1 MIILHC
7 KSIPNLRDFGNT
19 VTADGR
25 RIRKDCLL
33 RSAHL
38 GNASEEDIRYL
49 QREHRLRT
57 VIDLRTGGE
66 REEEPDRAGSCLVLN
81 IPIMLAA
88 YRLLGKRSFFY
99 TLLSTAL
106 LSGFIELASFLP
118 VYTGNILIAAVYGGV
133 LTGIGIGILFLR
145 NITTGG
151 TDLLALMLHKAF
163 PNVPNGTILA
173 VIDGIVVLIAVLV
186 FRKIEVALTSVLTIY
201 FSSKVIDLIAQ
212 GVDYAKVIYIVTDK
226 GKELSAVLNSSTDRG
241 NTVIK
246 AFGGY
251 TGAEKQL
258 VITVTRRNVLA
269 QTLRLI
275 HATDPAAFTFV
286 TDSTEVH
293 GEGFKID
300 YN

>member
-1 MIILHC
+1 MVKWNEKKGIQVLYDILVCIIGSALVGTAL
-7 KSIPNLRDFGNT
+7 SVFTIPNEIAPGGISGLS
-19 VTADGR
+19 TA
-25 RIRKDCLL
+25 L
-33 RSAHL
+33 AYML
-38 GNASEEDIRYL
+38 GVRVSVL
-49 QREHRLRT
+49 T
-57 VIDLRTGGE
+57 
-66 REEEPDRAGSCLVLN
+66 LVLN

-151 TDLLALMLHKAF
+151 TDLIALMLHKAF

-186 FRKIEVALTSVLTIY
+186 FQKIEVALTSVLTIY

-269 QTLRLI
+269 QTLQLI

>member
-1 MIILHC
+1 MAKWNEKKGIQVLYDILVCIIGSALVGTAL
-7 KSIPNLRDFGNT
+7 SVFTIPNEIAPGGISGLS
-19 VTADGR
+19 TA
-25 RIRKDCLL
+25 L
-33 RSAHL
+33 AYML
-38 GNASEEDIRYL
+38 GVRVSVL
-49 QREHRLRT
+49 T
-57 VIDLRTGGE
+57 
-66 REEEPDRAGSCLVLN
+66 LVLN

-118 VYTGNILIAAVYGGV
+118 VYTGNILIVAVYGGV
-133 LTGIGIGILFLR
+133 LSGIGIGILFLR

-186 FRKIEVALTSVLTIY
+186 FQKIEVALTSVLTIY

-269 QTLRLI
+269 QTLQLI

>member
-1 MIILHC
+1 MVKWNEKKGIQVLYDILVCIIGSALVGTAL
-7 KSIPNLRDFGNT
+7 SVFTIPNEIAPGGISGLS
-19 VTADGR
+19 TA
-25 RIRKDCLL
+25 L
-33 RSAHL
+33 AYVL
-38 GNASEEDIRYL
+38 GVRVSVL
-49 QREHRLRT
+49 
-57 VIDLRTGGE
+57 
-66 REEEPDRAGSCLVLN
+66 SLVLN

-186 FRKIEVALTSVLTIY
+186 FQKIEVALTSVLTIY

>member
-1 MIILHC
+1 MVKWNEKKGIQVLYDILVCIIGSALVGTAL
-7 KSIPNLRDFGNT
+7 SVFTIPNEIAPGGISGLS
-19 VTADGR
+19 TA
-25 RIRKDCLL
+25 L
-33 RSAHL
+33 AYML
-38 GNASEEDIRYL
+38 GVRVSVL
-49 QREHRLRT
+49 T
-57 VIDLRTGGE
+57 
-66 REEEPDRAGSCLVLN
+66 LVLN

-88 YRLLGKRSFFY
+88 YRLLGKCSFFY

-151 TDLLALMLHKAF
+151 TDLIALMLHKAF

-186 FRKIEVALTSVLTIY
+186 FQKIEVALTSVLTIY

>member
-1 MIILHC
+1 MVKWNEKKGIQVLCDILVCIIGSALVGTAL
-7 KSIPNLRDFGNT
+7 SVFTIPNEIAPGGISGLS
-19 VTADGR
+19 TA
-25 RIRKDCLL
+25 L
-33 RSAHL
+33 AYML
-38 GNASEEDIRYL
+38 GVRVSVL
-49 QREHRLRT
+49 
-57 VIDLRTGGE
+57 
-66 REEEPDRAGSCLVLN
+66 SLVLN

-145 NITTGG
+145 NITTGV
-151 TDLLALMLHKAF
+151 TDLIALMLHKAF

>member
-1 MIILHC
+1 MAKWNEKKGIQVLYDILVCIIGSALVGTAL
-7 KSIPNLRDFGNT
+7 SVFTIPNEIAPGGISGLS
-19 VTADGR
+19 TA
-25 RIRKDCLL
+25 L
-33 RSAHL
+33 AYML
-38 GNASEEDIRYL
+38 GVRVSVL
-49 QREHRLRT
+49 T
-57 VIDLRTGGE
+57 
-66 REEEPDRAGSCLVLN
+66 LVLN

-186 FRKIEVALTSVLTIY
+186 FQKIEVALTSVLTIY

>member
-1 MIILHC
+1 MVKWNEKKGIQVLCDILVCIIGSALVGTAL
-7 KSIPNLRDFGNT
+7 SVFTIPNEIAPGGISGLS
-19 VTADGR
+19 TA
-25 RIRKDCLL
+25 L
-33 RSAHL
+33 AYVL
-38 GNASEEDIRYL
+38 GVRVSVL
-49 QREHRLRT
+49 
-57 VIDLRTGGE
+57 
-66 REEEPDRAGSCLVLN
+66 SLVLN

-118 VYTGNILIAAVYGGV
+118 VYTGNILIVAVYGGV
-133 LTGIGIGILFLR
+133 LSGIGIGILFLR

>member
-1 MIILHC
+1 MAKWNEKKGIQVLCDILVCIIGSALVGTAL
-7 KSIPNLRDFGNT
+7 SVFTIPNEIAPGGISGLS
-19 VTADGR
+19 TA
-25 RIRKDCLL
+25 L
-33 RSAHL
+33 AYML
-38 GNASEEDIRYL
+38 GVRVSVL
-49 QREHRLRT
+49 T
-57 VIDLRTGGE
+57 
-66 REEEPDRAGSCLVLN
+66 LVLN

-88 YRLLGKRSFFY
+88 YRLLGKCSFFY

-133 LTGIGIGILFLR
+133 LSGIGIGILFLR

-151 TDLLALMLHKAF
+151 TDLIALMLHKAF

>member
-1 MIILHC
+1 MVKWNEKKGIQVLCDILVCIIGSALVGTAL
-7 KSIPNLRDFGNT
+7 SVFTIPNEIAPGGISGLS
-19 VTADGR
+19 TALAY
-25 RIRKDCLL
+25 I
-33 RSAHL
+33 L
-38 GNASEEDIRYL
+38 GVRVSVL
-49 QREHRLRT
+49 
-57 VIDLRTGGE
+57 
-66 REEEPDRAGSCLVLN
+66 SLVLN

-151 TDLLALMLHKAF
+151 TDLIALMLHKAF

-186 FRKIEVALTSVLTIY
+186 FQKIEVALTSVLTIY

>member
-1 MIILHC
+1 MVKWNEKKGIQVLCDILVCIIGSALVGTAL
-7 KSIPNLRDFGNT
+7 SVFTIPNEIAPGGISGLS
-19 VTADGR
+19 TA
-25 RIRKDCLL
+25 L
-33 RSAHL
+33 AYVL
-38 GNASEEDIRYL
+38 GVRVSVL
-49 QREHRLRT
+49 
-57 VIDLRTGGE
+57 
-66 REEEPDRAGSCLVLN
+66 SLVLN

-88 YRLLGKRSFFY
+88 YRLLGKRSFLY

-133 LTGIGIGILFLR
+133 LSGIGIGILFLR

-186 FRKIEVALTSVLTIY
+186 FQKIEVALTSVLTIY
-201 FSSKVIDLIAQ
+201 FSSKVIDTIAQ

-226 GKELSAVLNSSTDRG
+226 GKEISSVLNSSTDRG

>member
-1 MIILHC
+1 MVKWNEKKGIQVLYDILVCIIGSALVGTAL
-7 KSIPNLRDFGNT
+7 SVFTIPNEIAPGGISGLS
-19 VTADGR
+19 TA
-25 RIRKDCLL
+25 L
-33 RSAHL
+33 AYVL
-38 GNASEEDIRYL
+38 GVRVSVL
-49 QREHRLRT
+49 
-57 VIDLRTGGE
+57 
-66 REEEPDRAGSCLVLN
+66 SLVLN

-133 LTGIGIGILFLR
+133 LSGIGIGILFLR

-186 FRKIEVALTSVLTIY
+186 FQKIEVALTSVLTIY

>member
-1 MIILHC
+1 MVKWNEKKGIQVLCDILVCIIGSALVGTAL
-7 KSIPNLRDFGNT
+7 SVFTIPNEIAPGGISGLS
-19 VTADGR
+19 TA
-25 RIRKDCLL
+25 L
-33 RSAHL
+33 AYML
-38 GNASEEDIRYL
+38 GVRVSVL
-49 QREHRLRT
+49 
-57 VIDLRTGGE
+57 
-66 REEEPDRAGSCLVLN
+66 SLVLN

-118 VYTGNILIAAVYGGV
+118 VYTGNILIVAVYGGV
-133 LTGIGIGILFLR
+133 LSGIGIGILFLR

>member
-1 MIILHC
+1 MANNIGNKAVQTLYNILVC
-7 KSIPNLRDFGNT
+7 IVGSALVGISLSVFTIPNEIAPGGISGLS
-19 VTADGR
+19 TA
-25 RIRKDCLL
+25 L
-33 RSAHL
+33 AYVL
-38 GNASEEDIRYL
+38 GVRVSVL
-49 QREHRLRT
+49 
-57 VIDLRTGGE
+57 
-66 REEEPDRAGSCLVLN
+66 SLVLN

-88 YRLLGKRSFFY
+88 YRLLGKRSFLY

-133 LTGIGIGILFLR
+133 LSGIGIGILFLR

-186 FRKIEVALTSVLTIY
+186 FQKIEVALTSVLTIY
-201 FSSKVIDLIAQ
+201 FSSKVIDTIAQ

-275 HATDPAAFTFV
+275 HTTDPAAFTFV

>member
-1 MIILHC
+1 MVKWNEKKGIQVLYDILVCIIGSALVGTAL
-7 KSIPNLRDFGNT
+7 SVFTIPNEIAPGGISGLS
-19 VTADGR
+19 TA
-25 RIRKDCLL
+25 L
-33 RSAHL
+33 AYML
-38 GNASEEDIRYL
+38 GVRVSVL
-49 QREHRLRT
+49 T
-57 VIDLRTGGE
+57 
-66 REEEPDRAGSCLVLN
+66 LVLN

-151 TDLLALMLHKAF
+151 TDLIALMLHKAF

>member
-1 MIILHC
+1 MMKWNEKKGIQVFCDILVCIIGSALVGTAL
-7 KSIPNLRDFGNT
+7 SVFTIPNEIAPGGISGLS
-19 VTADGR
+19 TA
-25 RIRKDCLL
+25 L
-33 RSAHL
+33 AYML
-38 GNASEEDIRYL
+38 GVRVSVL
-49 QREHRLRT
+49 
-57 VIDLRTGGE
+57 
-66 REEEPDRAGSCLVLN
+66 SLVLN

-151 TDLLALMLHKAF
+151 TDLIALMLHKAF

-186 FRKIEVALTSVLTIY
+186 FQKIEVALTSVLTIY

>member
-1 MIILHC
+1 MVKWNEKKGIQVLCDILVCIIGSALVGTAL
-7 KSIPNLRDFGNT
+7 SVFTIPNEIAPGGISGLS
-19 VTADGR
+19 TA
-25 RIRKDCLL
+25 L
-33 RSAHL
+33 AYVL
-38 GNASEEDIRYL
+38 GVRVSVL
-49 QREHRLRT
+49 
-57 VIDLRTGGE
+57 
-66 REEEPDRAGSCLVLN
+66 SLVLN

-88 YRLLGKRSFFY
+88 YRLLGKRSFLY

-186 FRKIEVALTSVLTIY
+186 FQKIEVALTSVLTIY

>member
-1 MIILHC
+1 MVKWNEKKGIQVLCDILVCIIGSALVGTAL
-7 KSIPNLRDFGNT
+7 SVFTIPNEIAPGGISGLS
-19 VTADGR
+19 TA
-25 RIRKDCLL
+25 L
-33 RSAHL
+33 AYML
-38 GNASEEDIRYL
+38 GVRVSVL
-49 QREHRLRT
+49 T
-57 VIDLRTGGE
+57 
-66 REEEPDRAGSCLVLN
+66 LVLN

-88 YRLLGKRSFFY
+88 YRLLGKCSFFY

-133 LTGIGIGILFLR
+133 LSGIGIGILFLR

-151 TDLLALMLHKAF
+151 TDLIALMLHKAF

-186 FRKIEVALTSVLTIY
+186 FQKIEVALTSVLTIY

>member
-1 MIILHC
+1 MVKWNEKKGIQVLCDILVCIIGSALVGTAL
-7 KSIPNLRDFGNT
+7 SVFTIPNEIAPGGISGLS
-19 VTADGR
+19 TA
-25 RIRKDCLL
+25 L
-33 RSAHL
+33 AYVL
-38 GNASEEDIRYL
+38 GVRVSVL
-49 QREHRLRT
+49 
-57 VIDLRTGGE
+57 
-66 REEEPDRAGSCLVLN
+66 SLVLN

-88 YRLLGKRSFFY
+88 YRLLGKRSFFSSF
-99 TLLSTAL
+99 LSTAL
-106 LSGFIELASFLP
+106 LSWLLQLASFLP

>member
-1 MIILHC
+1 MVKWNEKKGIQVLCDILVCIIGSALVGTAL
-7 KSIPNLRDFGNT
+7 SVFTIPNEIAPGGISGLS
-19 VTADGR
+19 TA
-25 RIRKDCLL
+25 L
-33 RSAHL
+33 AYML
-38 GNASEEDIRYL
+38 GVRVSVL
-49 QREHRLRT
+49 
-57 VIDLRTGGE
+57 
-66 REEEPDRAGSCLVLN
+66 SLVLN

-145 NITTGG
+145 NITTGV
-151 TDLLALMLHKAF
+151 TDLIALMLHKAF

-186 FRKIEVALTSVLTIY
+186 FQKIEVALTSVLTIY

>member
-1 MIILHC
+1 MVKWNEKKGIQFLYDILVCIIGSALVGTAL
-7 KSIPNLRDFGNT
+7 SVFTIPNEIAPGGISGLS
-19 VTADGR
+19 TA
-25 RIRKDCLL
+25 L
-33 RSAHL
+33 AYML
-38 GNASEEDIRYL
+38 GVRVSVL
-49 QREHRLRT
+49 T
-57 VIDLRTGGE
+57 
-66 REEEPDRAGSCLVLN
+66 LVLN

-133 LTGIGIGILFLR
+133 LSGIGIGILFLR

-151 TDLLALMLHKAF
+151 TDLIALMLHKAF

-186 FRKIEVALTSVLTIY
+186 FQKIEVALTSVLTIY

>member
-1 MIILHC
+1 MVKWNEKKGIQVLYDILVCIIGSALVGTAL
-7 KSIPNLRDFGNT
+7 SVFTIPNEIAPGGISGLS
-19 VTADGR
+19 TA
-25 RIRKDCLL
+25 L
-33 RSAHL
+33 AYML
-38 GNASEEDIRYL
+38 GVRVSVL
-49 QREHRLRT
+49 
-57 VIDLRTGGE
+57 
-66 REEEPDRAGSCLVLN
+66 SLVLN

-151 TDLLALMLHKAF
+151 TDLIALMLHKAF

-186 FRKIEVALTSVLTIY
+186 FQKIEVALTSVLTIY

-269 QTLRLI
+269 QTLQLI

>member
-1 MIILHC
+1 MAKWNEKKGIQVLYDILVCIIGSALVGTAL
-7 KSIPNLRDFGNT
+7 SVFTIPNEIAPGGISGLS
-19 VTADGR
+19 TA
-25 RIRKDCLL
+25 L
-33 RSAHL
+33 AYML
-38 GNASEEDIRYL
+38 GVRVSVL
-49 QREHRLRT
+49 T
-57 VIDLRTGGE
+57 
-66 REEEPDRAGSCLVLN
+66 LVLN

-88 YRLLGKRSFFY
+88 YRLLGKCSFFY

-133 LTGIGIGILFLR
+133 LSGIGIGILFLR

-151 TDLLALMLHKAF
+151 TDLIALMLHKAF

>member
-1 MIILHC
+1 MVKWNEKKGIQVLCDILVCIIGSALVGTAL
-7 KSIPNLRDFGNT
+7 SVFTIPNEIAPGGISGLS
-19 VTADGR
+19 TA
-25 RIRKDCLL
+25 L
-33 RSAHL
+33 AYML
-38 GNASEEDIRYL
+38 GVRVSVL
-49 QREHRLRT
+49 T
-57 VIDLRTGGE
+57 
-66 REEEPDRAGSCLVLN
+66 LVLN

-186 FRKIEVALTSVLTIY
+186 FQKIEVALTSVLTIY

>member
-1 MIILHC
+1 MVKWNEKKGIQVLCDILVCIIGSALVGTAL
-7 KSIPNLRDFGNT
+7 SVFTIPNEIAPGGISGLS
-19 VTADGR
+19 TA
-25 RIRKDCLL
+25 L
-33 RSAHL
+33 AYML
-38 GNASEEDIRYL
+38 GVRVSVL
-49 QREHRLRT
+49 T
-57 VIDLRTGGE
+57 
-66 REEEPDRAGSCLVLN
+66 LVLN

-133 LTGIGIGILFLR
+133 LSGIGIGILFLR

-151 TDLLALMLHKAF
+151 TDLIALMLHKAF

>member
-1 MIILHC
+1 MVKWNEKKGIQVLCDILVCIIGSALVGTAL
-7 KSIPNLRDFGNT
+7 SVFTIPNEIAPGGISGLS
-19 VTADGR
+19 TA
-25 RIRKDCLL
+25 L
-33 RSAHL
+33 AYML
-38 GNASEEDIRYL
+38 GVRVSVL
-49 QREHRLRT
+49 
-57 VIDLRTGGE
+57 
-66 REEEPDRAGSCLVLN
+66 SLVLN

-118 VYTGNILIAAVYGGV
+118 VYTGNILIVAVYGGV
-133 LTGIGIGILFLR
+133 LSGIGIGILFLR

-151 TDLLALMLHKAF
+151 TDLIALMLHKAF

-186 FRKIEVALTSVLTIY
+186 FQEIEVARTSVLTIY

>member
-1 MIILHC
+1 MAKWNEKKGIQVLCDILVCIIGSALVGTAL
-7 KSIPNLRDFGNT
+7 SVFTIPNEIAPGGISGLS
-19 VTADGR
+19 TA
-25 RIRKDCLL
+25 L
-33 RSAHL
+33 AYML
-38 GNASEEDIRYL
+38 GVRVSVL
-49 QREHRLRT
+49 
-57 VIDLRTGGE
+57 
-66 REEEPDRAGSCLVLN
+66 SLVLN

-186 FRKIEVALTSVLTIY
+186 FQKIEVALTSVLTIY

>member
-1 MIILHC
+1 MVKWNEKKGIQVLCDILVCIIGSALVGTAL
-7 KSIPNLRDFGNT
+7 SVFTIPNEIAPGGISGLS
-19 VTADGR
+19 TA
-25 RIRKDCLL
+25 L
-33 RSAHL
+33 AYVL
-38 GNASEEDIRYL
+38 GVRVSVL
-49 QREHRLRT
+49 
-57 VIDLRTGGE
+57 
-66 REEEPDRAGSCLVLN
+66 SLVLN

>member
-1 MIILHC
+1 KWNEKKGIQVLCDILVCIIGSALVGTAL
-7 KSIPNLRDFGNT
+7 SVFTIPNEIAPGGISGLS
-19 VTADGR
+19 TA
-25 RIRKDCLL
+25 L
-33 RSAHL
+33 AYVL
-38 GNASEEDIRYL
+38 GVRVSVL
-49 QREHRLRT
+49 
-57 VIDLRTGGE
+57 
-66 REEEPDRAGSCLVLN
+66 SLVLN

-133 LTGIGIGILFLR
+133 LSGIGIGILFLR

-151 TDLLALMLHKAF
+151 TDLIALMLHKAF

>member
-1 MIILHC
+1 MVKWNEKKGIQVLCDILVCIIGSALVGTAL
-7 KSIPNLRDFGNT
+7 SVFTIPNEIAPGGISGLS
-19 VTADGR
+19 TA
-25 RIRKDCLL
+25 L
-33 RSAHL
+33 AYML
-38 GNASEEDIRYL
+38 GVRVSVL
-49 QREHRLRT
+49 T
-57 VIDLRTGGE
+57 
-66 REEEPDRAGSCLVLN
+66 LVLN

-118 VYTGNILIAAVYGGV
+118 VYTGNILIVAVYGGV
-133 LTGIGIGILFLR
+133 LSGIGIGILFLR

-151 TDLLALMLHKAF
+151 TDLIALMLHKAF

>member
-1 MIILHC
+1 MAKWNEKKGIQVLCDILVCIIGSALVGTAL
-7 KSIPNLRDFGNT
+7 SVFTIPNEIAPGGISGLS
-19 VTADGR
+19 TA
-25 RIRKDCLL
+25 L
-33 RSAHL
+33 AYML
-38 GNASEEDIRYL
+38 GVRVSVL
-49 QREHRLRT
+49 
-57 VIDLRTGGE
+57 
-66 REEEPDRAGSCLVLN
+66 SLVLN

-133 LTGIGIGILFLR
+133 LSGIGIGILFLR

>member
-1 MIILHC
+1 MVKWNEKKGIQVLCDILVCIIGSALVGTAL
-7 KSIPNLRDFGNT
+7 SVFTIPNEIAPGGISGLS
-19 VTADGR
+19 TA
-25 RIRKDCLL
+25 L
-33 RSAHL
+33 AYVL
-38 GNASEEDIRYL
+38 GVRVSVL
-49 QREHRLRT
+49 T
-57 VIDLRTGGE
+57 
-66 REEEPDRAGSCLVLN
+66 LVLN

-133 LTGIGIGILFLR
+133 LSGIGIGILFLR

-186 FRKIEVALTSVLTIY
+186 FQKIEVALTSVLTIY

>member
-1 MIILHC
+1 MVKWNEKKGIQVLYDILVCIIGSALVGTAL
-7 KSIPNLRDFGNT
+7 SVFTIPNEIAPGGISGLS
-19 VTADGR
+19 TA
-25 RIRKDCLL
+25 L
-33 RSAHL
+33 AYML
-38 GNASEEDIRYL
+38 GVRVSVL
-49 QREHRLRT
+49 T
-57 VIDLRTGGE
+57 
-66 REEEPDRAGSCLVLN
+66 LVLN

-88 YRLLGKRSFFY
+88 YRLLGKCSFFY

-118 VYTGNILIAAVYGGV
+118 VYTGNILIVAVYGGV
-133 LTGIGIGILFLR
+133 LSGIGIGILFLR

-151 TDLLALMLHKAF
+151 TDLIALMLHKAF

>member
-1 MIILHC
+1 MAKWNEKKGIQVLYDILVCIIGSALVGTAL
-7 KSIPNLRDFGNT
+7 SVFTIPNEIAPGGISGLS
-19 VTADGR
+19 TA
-25 RIRKDCLL
+25 L
-33 RSAHL
+33 AYVL
-38 GNASEEDIRYL
+38 GVRVSVL
-49 QREHRLRT
+49 
-57 VIDLRTGGE
+57 
-66 REEEPDRAGSCLVLN
+66 SLVLN

-118 VYTGNILIAAVYGGV
+118 VYTGNILIVAVYGGV
-133 LTGIGIGILFLR
+133 LSGIGIGILFLR

>member
-1 MIILHC
+1 MVKWNEKKGIQVLYDILVCIIGSALVGTAL
-7 KSIPNLRDFGNT
+7 SVFTIPNEIAPGGISGLS
-19 VTADGR
+19 TA
-25 RIRKDCLL
+25 L
-33 RSAHL
+33 AYML
-38 GNASEEDIRYL
+38 GVRVSVL
-49 QREHRLRT
+49 T
-57 VIDLRTGGE
+57 
-66 REEEPDRAGSCLVLN
+66 LVLN

-133 LTGIGIGILFLR
+133 LSGIGIGILFLR

-151 TDLLALMLHKAF
+151 TDLIALMLHKAF

-186 FRKIEVALTSVLTIY
+186 FQKIEVALTSVLTIY

-275 HATDPAAFTFV
+275 HATDPAAITFV

>member
-1 MIILHC
+1 MVKWNEKKGIQVLYDILVCIIGSALVGTAL
-7 KSIPNLRDFGNT
+7 SVFTIPNEIAPGGISGLS
-19 VTADGR
+19 TA
-25 RIRKDCLL
+25 L
-33 RSAHL
+33 AYML
-38 GNASEEDIRYL
+38 GVRVSVL
-49 QREHRLRT
+49 T
-57 VIDLRTGGE
+57 
-66 REEEPDRAGSCLVLN
+66 LVLN

-133 LTGIGIGILFLR
+133 LSGIGIGILFLR

-151 TDLLALMLHKAF
+151 TDLIALMLHKAF

-186 FRKIEVALTSVLTIY
+186 FQKIEVALTSVLTIY

-226 GKELSAVLNSSTDRG
+226 GKEVSAVLNSSTDRG